1 MMVSDGVTDID
12 KIVPQQRL
20 TIPALNVNMSDPT
33 ARQSINRYFLQIA
46 DVEDRRERHETA
58 ALIRNHTR

>member
-1 MMVSDGVTDID
+1 MMVSNEVTDVDRIR
-12 KIVPQQRL
+12 PQQRL
-20 TIPALNVNMSDPT
+20 TIPDLNVNMNDPT

-46 DVEDRRERHETA
+46 DIEDRRGRHGTA